1 MTQELIELSDLIGRM
16 KGEGGKWIVL
26 VQFHGRTCSLC
37 KFVWSQLNPMV
48 ERLDEG
54 IRGRVEL
61 LQVDVIMNPRYAI
74 HYKVKEIPTIMM
86 VVVDNGELGETILYE
101 KPISI
106 PSIKERIIKE
116 LS

>member
-1 MTQELIELSDLIGRM
+1 MTQELRELAEIVGELKS
-16 KGEGGKWIVL
+16 EGGKSVIL

-48 ERLDEG
+48 ERLDEK
-54 IRGRVEL
+54 IRERVKL
-61 LQVDVIMNPRYAI
+61 LQIDVIVNPRYAI
-74 HYKVKEIPTIMM
+74 HYKVKAIPTIMM
-86 VVVDNGELGETILYE
+86 FIVEGGEVQEPILYE

-106 PSIKERIIKE
+106 PSIKERIIEE